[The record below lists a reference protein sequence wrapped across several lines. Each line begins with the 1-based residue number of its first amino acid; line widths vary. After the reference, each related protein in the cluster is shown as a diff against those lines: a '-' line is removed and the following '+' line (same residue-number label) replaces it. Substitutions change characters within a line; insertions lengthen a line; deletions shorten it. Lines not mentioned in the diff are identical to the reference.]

1 MQSRSELIH
10 QLSYI
15 GFAMDD
21 IRLFL
26 DTHPGDTR
34 AIELFNDY
42 AKTYAALKQEYTDN
56 YQPFTSYCRNNDDNM
71 WLWNDFPMP
80 WEGDCK

>member
-1 MQSRSELIH
+1 MQSRCDLLQKI
-10 QLSYI
+10 YVT

-42 AKTYAALKQEYTDN
+42 ARTYSMLEKEYTEN
-56 YQPFTSYCRNNDDNM
+56 YAGLNSYSSNNDNNM
-71 WLWNDFPMP
+71 WVWNDYPMP
-80 WEGDCK
+80 WEGDCR

>member
-1 MQSRSELIH
+1 MQSRCDLIL
-10 QLSYI
+10 QLSMT

-26 DTHPGDTR
+26 DTHPGDSR
-34 AIELFNDY
+34 AIELFNEY

-56 YQPFTSYCRNNDDNM
+56 YAGFTSYCRNNDDNM
-71 WLWNDFPMP
+71 WVWNDFPMP
-80 WEGDCK
+80 WEGDGK

>member
-1 MQSRSELIH
+1 MQSRCDLLL
-10 QLSYI
+10 QLSTT

-34 AIELFNDY
+34 AIELFNEY
-42 AKTYAALKQEYTDN
+42 AKNYAALEKEYTEN
-56 YQPFTSYCRNNDDNM
+56 YAGFTSYCSNNDCNM
-71 WLWNDFPMP
+71 WVWNDYPMP
-80 WEGDCK
+80 WEGDCR